1 MLEVRNLVKV
11 YKPKKG
17 VAVKALDNVSI
28 KFPHTGMVFLLGKSG
43 SGKST
48 LLNVLGGLDRC
59 DSGEIIIKGVSSR
72 SFRQRHFDSYRN
84 TYVGFV
90 FQEYNL
96 LEEFNVG
103 ANIAL
108 AIQLQGRKPQDDEI
122 NSILHR
128 VDMEGC
134 AYRRTNEL
142 SGGQRQ
148 RVAIARALVKNPE
161 IIMADEPTGALD
173 SATGRQVLQML
184 KELSQTRLVIV
195 VSHDR
200 EFASQYA
207 DRIIELSDG
216 RVIRDDERIADNAK
230 ACAETGLQGGGD
242 SARENAADNSAAG
255 DSAPGIASADMQASK
270 ARLTFCDNCV
280 EIPAGY
286 HLTPEDREKINS
298 YIDSLSGQNTRLII
312 GSAKQQGNFAPTDVS
327 RIGGVDS
334 GEPFRLIRSHL
345 PMNVAFRLGASSLK
359 YKKFRLVVTVLL
371 SCVAFTLFGL
381 ADTFSAYNHVRTCT
395 DSLMDNRVEYISVT
409 AGERNAETA
418 LPIGGGRMS
427 QADIE
432 KAAQGMGTE
441 LNGVYKPSQY
451 GYGYD
456 IIITD
461 PETGENYY
469 DYSDYSE
476 PMSFAGQINSTEYAK
491 DTVYNL
497 YSSGFEA
504 GFGVMEESIAE
515 KMGYTLLAGR
525 YPEGDKPE
533 IAVSKAVYETFEK
546 CGYRE
551 PESKMYNYTSITRY
565 EDLIGKK
572 LRLNGTDY
580 TVSAIVDTGLDMSR
594 YGVLAETIDYN
605 DAKTVVRNM
614 ILQQELYYDKQYGYA
629 GMAMLSR
636 ESFAKLVQAAD
647 EAYDHKPFEFAI
659 GAMPKDKNAVLNA
672 VKYCYRDGNQ
682 YNPIQNPVIFEL
694 DAIDEVLK
702 VLSGVFVG
710 VGIFFAIF
718 AAIMLA
724 NFIAVSV
731 ANKKQEIGILRAIG
745 SRSSDVFRIF
755 FSESFIIAAVN
766 FVLACIGTAAVTVM
780 INGGV
785 HNLGVL
791 VTVLSVGP
799 RQLLLMLAIS
809 LGVAAAASF
818 FPVWR
823 IAAKK
828 PIDAIRNR

>member
-11 YKPKKG
+11 YKPKRG

-28 KFPHTGMVFLLGKSG
+28 KFPNSGMVFLLGKSG

-122 NSILHR
+122 NSILRR

-216 RVIRDDERIADNAK
+216 RVIRDDE
-230 ACAETGLQGGGD
+230 L
-242 SARENAADNSAAG
+242 AADDAV
-255 DSAPGIASADMQASK
+255 QASEAK
-270 ARLTFCDNCV
+270 GLAFCDNCV

-298 YIDSLSGQNTRLII
+298 YIDALSGQNTRLII
-312 GSAKQQGNFAPTDVS
+312 RSAKAEGRFAPTDTS
-327 RIGGVDS
+327 RIGTDS

-359 YKKFRLVVTVLL
+359 YKKIRLVITVLL

-381 ADTFSAYNHVRTCT
+381 ADTFGAYNHVRTCT
-395 DSLMDNRVEYISVT
+395 DSLTDNNIKHISVT
-409 AGERNAETA
+409 AGERDEVTE
-418 LPIGGGRMS
+418 LMLIGGRMS

-432 KAAQGMGTE
+432 KASKGMGIA
-441 LNGVYKPSQY
+441 LNGVYKPS
-451 GYGYD
+451 GYGY
-456 IIITD
+456 TTED
-461 PETGENYY
+461 PETGESYY
-469 DYSDYSE
+469 EYSE
-476 PMSFAGQINSTEYAK
+476 PMSFAKQINGTEYAK
-491 DTVYNL
+491 ETVYNL

-515 KMGYTLLAGR
+515 KMGYTLLAGC

-551 PESKMYNYTSITRY
+551 PESKMYNYTNITRY

-594 YGVLAETIDYN
+594 YSVLAEAIDYN

-636 ESFAKLVQAAD
+636 ESFAKLIQTAD
-647 EAYDHKPFEFAI
+647 EKYDNKPFEFAI
-659 GAMPKDKNAVLNA
+659 GAMPKDKNEVFNA
-672 VKYCYRDGNQ
+672 VKYCYREGKQ

-694 DAIDEVLK
+694 DAIDEILK
-702 VLSGVFVG
+702 ILSGVFVG
-710 VGIFFAIF
+710 VGVFFAIF
-718 AAIMLA
+718 ASIMLA

-766 FVLACIGTAAVTVM
+766 FVLACIGTAAVTIM
-780 INGGV
+780 INRGV

-799 RQLLLMLAIS
+799 RQILLILAIS
-809 LGVAAAASF
+809 LFVAAIASF
-818 FPVWR
+818 LPVWR
-823 IAAKK
+823 IASKK

>member
-11 YKPKKG
+11 YKPKRG

-28 KFPHTGMVFLLGKSG
+28 KFPNSGMVFLLGKSG

-84 TYVGFV
+84 TYVGFI

-108 AIQLQGRKPQDDEI
+108 AIQLQGRKPQDSEI
-122 NSILHR
+122 DSILEQ
-128 VDMEGC
+128 VDMTGC
-134 AYRRTNEL
+134 SCRHPNEL

-173 SATGRQVLQML
+173 SATGRQVLQTL
-184 KELSQTRLVIV
+184 KKLSQTRLVIV

-200 EFASQYA
+200 EFAAQYA
-207 DRIIELSDG
+207 DRIIELFDG
-216 RVIRDDERIADNAK
+216 RVIRDDELIKADTEKCTEAAQDGMNENPAK
-230 ACAETGLQGGGD
+230 
-242 SARENAADNSAAG
+242 ENAADN
-255 DSAPGIASADMQASK
+255 DVAPNTVTGLA
-270 ARLTFCDNCV
+270 FNNNCV
-280 EIPAGY
+280 KISAGY
-286 HLTPEDREKINS
+286 HLTPEDREKINR
-298 YIDSLSGQNTRLII
+298 YIDSLSGRDISLII
-312 GSAKQQGNFAPTDVS
+312 GSTQTEGRFAPTDVS
-327 RIGGVDS
+327 KISADCGR
-334 GEPFRLIRSHL
+334 PFKLIRSHL

-359 YKKFRLVVTVLL
+359 YKKIRLVITVLL

-381 ADTFSAYNHVRTCT
+381 ADTFGAYNHVRTCT
-395 DSLMDNRVEYISVT
+395 DSLTDNNIKHISVT
-409 AGERNAETA
+409 AGERDEVTE
-418 LPIGGGRMS
+418 LMLIGGRMS

-432 KAAQGMGTE
+432 KASKGMGIA
-441 LNGVYKPSQY
+441 LNGVYKPS
-451 GYGYD
+451 GYGY
-456 IIITD
+456 TTED
-461 PETGENYY
+461 PETGESYY
-469 DYSDYSE
+469 GYSE
-476 PMSFAGQINSTEYAK
+476 PMSFAEQINGTEYAK

-515 KMGYTLLAGR
+515 KMDYTLLAGR
-525 YPEGDKPE
+525 YPEGESRE
-533 IAVSKAVYETFEK
+533 IAVSKTVYETFEK
-546 CGYRE
+546 CGYKE
-551 PESKMYNYTSITRY
+551 PDSLTDHYTDITGY
-565 EDLIGKK
+565 EDLIGKR
-572 LRLNGTDY
+572 LRLNGVDY
-580 TVSAIVDTGLDMSR
+580 TVAAIIDTGLDMSR
-594 YGVLAETIDYN
+594 YGVLAETTDYR
-605 DAKTVVRNM
+605 DAKAVIKNM
-614 ILQQELYYDKQYGYA
+614 ILSQELYYDKQYGYA

-636 ESFAKLVQAAD
+636 ESFAKLIQTAD
-647 EAYDHKPFEFAI
+647 EKYDNKPFEFAI
-659 GAMPKDKNAVLNA
+659 GAMPKDKNEVFNA
-672 VKYCYRDGNQ
+672 VKYCYREGKQ

-694 DAIDEVLK
+694 DAIDEILK
-702 VLSGVFVG
+702 ILSGVFVG
-710 VGIFFAIF
+710 VGVFFAIF
-718 AAIMLA
+718 ASIMLA

-766 FVLACIGTAAVTVM
+766 FVLACIGTAAVTIM
-780 INGGV
+780 INRGV

-799 RQLLLMLAIS
+799 RQMLLILAIS
-809 LGVAAAASF
+809 LFVAVIASF
-818 FPVWR
+818 LPVWR
-823 IAAKK
+823 IASKK